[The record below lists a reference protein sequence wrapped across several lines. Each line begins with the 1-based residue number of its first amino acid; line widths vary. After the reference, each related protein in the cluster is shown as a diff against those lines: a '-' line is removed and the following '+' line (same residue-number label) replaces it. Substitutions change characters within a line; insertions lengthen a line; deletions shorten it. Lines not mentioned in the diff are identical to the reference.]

1 MSLATAGSFARSL
14 PDLCS
19 AGHGR
24 SAGHGPREGTAASP
38 QPGES
43 CRSNGAL
50 CCGAR
55 PLAVT
60 HRCRHAT
67 LAPGPHGGVPGRAAL
82 PRGRSGGL
90 LSRLQI
96 SAPTIR
102 TLSSSKPFSQNI
114 PSCLWKLGRL
124 NHVAIAVPDLEKAQ
138 SLYKDVLGAQ
148 VSETVAL
155 PEHGVYTVFVELGN
169 TKLELLHPLGEKS
182 PIASFLQ
189 KNKTGGMH
197 HICIEVDDIKAAMTE
212 LKEKK
217 IRILSEEP
225 KIGAHG
231 KPVIFLH
238 PKDCHG
244 VLVELE
250 QA

>member
-1 MSLATAGSFARSL
+1 MARCAG
-14 PDLCS
+14 
-19 AGHGR
+19 
-24 SAGHGPREGTAASP
+24 GHGPGRAAAP
-38 QPGES
+38 I
-43 CRSNGAL
+43 AL
-50 CCGAR
+50 CWRAR
-55 PLAVT
+55 PPAVT
-60 HRCRHAT
+60 RRAG
-67 LAPGPHGGVPGRAAL
+67 AGPAGAVPGRAAL
-82 PRGRSGGL
+82 PRGRSGGEMAAVLWRGAAGL
-90 LSRLQI
+90 LSRLQT
-96 SAPTIR
+96 SSPTVR
-102 TLSSSKPFSQNI
+102 TLSSTKSFSSNI

-148 VSETVAL
+148 V
-155 PEHGVYTVFVELGN
+155 
-169 TKLELLHPLGEKS
+169 
-182 PIASFLQ
+182 
-189 KNKTGGMH
+189 
-197 HICIEVDDIKAAMTE
+197 DDIKAAMTE
-212 LKEKK
+212 LKKKK

>member
-1 MSLATAGSFARSL
+1 MAGVL
-14 PDLCS
+14 
-19 AGHGR
+19 
-24 SAGHGPREGTAASP
+24 
-38 QPGES
+38 
-43 CRSNGAL
+43 
-50 CCGAR
+50 
-55 PLAVT
+55 
-60 HRCRHAT
+60 
-67 LAPGPHGGVPGRAAL
+67 
-82 PRGRSGGL
+82 RSGAAGL
-90 LSRLQI
+90 LTRLQM
-96 SAPTIR
+96 SAPTVR
-102 TLSSSKPFSQNI
+102 TLPSSKSFSQNI

-124 NHVAIAVPDLEKAQ
+124 NHVAIAVPDLEKARC
-138 SLYKDVLGAQ
+138 LYRDVLGAQ
-148 VSETVAL
+148 VSEAVAL

-212 LKEKK
+212 LKKK
-217 IRILSEEP
+217 QMRVLSEEP